1 MKNFKRLHLWISIVK
16 SVSLK
21 LPSLLVLL
29 TYINLINLGV
39 GLAIMTTGQAS
50 NSDNA
55 SVDSILSQTFEGF
68 GLLVLVSAWVF
79 DAFLS
84 FHLWLMILK
93 GDDKVTKKIWAMLI
107 CNNVLAG
114 SICLVL
120 TGYICGEAMQLWSSI
135 ILITLVFDAL
145 VI

>member
-1 MKNFKRLHLWISIVK
+1 
-16 SVSLK
+16 
-21 LPSLLVLL
+21 
-29 TYINLINLGV
+29 
-39 GLAIMTTGQAS
+39 MTTGQAS